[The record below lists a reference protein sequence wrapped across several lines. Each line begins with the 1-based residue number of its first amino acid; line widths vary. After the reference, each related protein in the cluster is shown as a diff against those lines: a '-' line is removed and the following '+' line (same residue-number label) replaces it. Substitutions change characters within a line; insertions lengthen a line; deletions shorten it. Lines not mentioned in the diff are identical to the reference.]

1 MKKIIFSL
9 LFLVFI
15 MAGCGLNGERSE
27 ISKEIGVNVSEGN
40 EILAMMIMAGFTVM
54 GLLVSHYN
62 LKMIRF

>member
-27 ISKEIGVNVSEGN
+27 ISKVIGVNVSEVRF
-40 EILAMMIMAGFTVM
+40 LAMMIMAGFTVM